1 MIIGSFLLAQAA
13 AAIPSH
19 MPAPE
24 PGGCAAVAGAVD
36 GAGATLPSAVDGT
49 RLDSVK
55 DLTRLRRRAKD
66 GRVIVIEGGDFS
78 NWDFRKA
85 KLSAVCFRGT
95 RLAASKWGGVSAP
108 GMGFIHADLT
118 GAQLAGAR
126 LPGVLLRTTTMT
138 GADATNADL
147 RGGRLDG
154 GWSASLAGL
163 KLDGANLAGFRFHCG
178 VTETDGC
185 PFDRQGIT
193 ARGTDFSNALFDGF
207 TFWDANVEGV
217 KLNGAEIRL
226 DNVPLLQAAADA
238 ESMTLR
244 QDGRRIQVSG
254 RVAALLGRALAPAID
269 STAQLVQP
277 TPQSARLPERK
288 LLFLS
293 DRLPTVQG
301 AAADPLW
308 PQAVQALVA
317 LAPSRLLIVRESGGH
332 IRVRGSAVAV
342 GGGNCRITADALAPG
357 AGGSFGVTPPARGR
371 RRMRPEVPAV
381 IVGPDQATI
390 APEQG
395 RAEGPAKVVHC
406 TGDASFGPMKRVPVD
421 DLTFEAL
428 WSAAGRPPG

>member
-49 RLDSVK
+49 RLGSVK

-85 KLSAVCFRGT
+85 KLSAFCFRGT

-163 KLDGANLAGFRFHCG
+163 RLDGANLAGFRFQCG

-226 DNVPLLQAAADA
+226 DNVPLLQAAAGA
-238 ESMTLR
+238 ESVTLR

-254 RVAALLGRALAPAID
+254 PVAALLGRALAPAID

-332 IRVRGSAVAV
+332 IRLRGRAVAA
-342 GGGNCRITADALAPG
+342 GGGSCRITADALAPG
-357 AGGSFGVTPPARGR
+357 AGGSFGVAPPARGR

-428 WSAAGRPPG
+428 WSVAGRPPG